1 MDRFIPTRENSAS
14 TATSLSASSSSDP
27 PTQTSVDDEHTQD
40 LTAALDIDL
49 SKRILSFSSE
59 PPPSSN
65 EHAGLLAAYARTP
78 KKATAAVPVS
88 QRRRIATMPTRV
100 LDAPNLLDDY
110 YLNLLDWSPTNIV
123 AIALEHQVYVWNAE
137 SGDVSRLVDLN
148 PEDES
153 GAPGDDYVCAVKFSD
168 DGSYLAVGTSTG
180 PIQIYDVAQAQKIRT
195 MAGHLSRV
203 PSLSWSG
210 AVLSSGSRDGAIWNS
225 DVRVAQH
232 KQSEMKGHRAE
243 ICGLAWRPDN
253 AGGLSGGG
261 QGVRPSLLIE
271 SS

>member
-1 MDRFIPTRENSAS
+1 MDRFIPSRENSAS
-14 TATSLSASSSSDP
+14 TGTSLSASSSSEV
-27 PTQTSVDDEHTQD
+27 TTTSVDDEHTQD

-49 SKRILSFSSE
+49 GKRILSFSSE

-78 KKATAAVPVS
+78 KKAAVSVPAA

-100 LDAPNLLDDY
+100 LDAPNLMDDY
-110 YLNLLDWSPTNIV
+110 YLNLLDWSCTNIV
-123 AIALEHQVYVWNAE
+123 AISLEHQVYVWNAE
-137 SGDVSRLVDLN
+137 SGEVSRLVDLN
-148 PEDES
+148 PNDPN
-153 GAPGDDYVCAVKFSD
+153 GAPGDDYVCSVKFSD
-168 DGSYLAVGTSTG
+168 DGSYLAVGTSAG
-180 PIQIYDVAQAQKIRT
+180 PILIYDVGQAVKIRT

-232 KQSEMKGHRAE
+232 KQSEMKGHRGE
-243 ICGLAWRPDN
+243 VCGLAWRPDL

-261 QGVRPSLLIE
+261 QGVRNALAK
-271 SS
+271 